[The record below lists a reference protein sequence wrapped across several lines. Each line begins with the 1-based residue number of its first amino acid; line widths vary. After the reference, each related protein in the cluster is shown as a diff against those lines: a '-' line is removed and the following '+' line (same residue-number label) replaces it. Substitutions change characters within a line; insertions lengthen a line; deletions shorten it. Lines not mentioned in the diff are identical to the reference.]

1 MPRIRAEN
9 IEAHKAL
16 MQQQVL
22 EAAQQLFD
30 EFGYDH
36 TSLGDVAAAVGV
48 GRTTLYDYFTDK
60 EDLLATL
67 VESYLPDTIAELL
80 GTIPE
85 GLPVDQRLGELA
97 VKTVEFVV
105 SDPILGLVMHREL
118 PALTGATQDRIDAAH
133 QDLSREFGVLYRD
146 GVAAGVFM
154 EMAPDVAGA
163 FLQEVI
169 MAAARVLLRTDEPK
183 ARLHEVTASLV
194 RFLRGGLILS

>member
-16 MQQQVL
+16 VLNQAL

-30 EFGYDH
+30 EFGYEQ
-36 TSLGDVAAAVGV
+36 TSLGDVAAAIGV

-67 VESYLPDTIAELL
+67 VETELPDTIAELL
-80 GTIPE
+80 GSIPE
-85 GLPVDQRLGELA
+85 GLSVDERLGELA

-118 PALTGATQDRIDAAH
+118 PALAGATQERIAAAH
-133 QDLSREFGVLYRD
+133 EDLSREFASLYRT
-146 GVAAGVFM
+146 GVEAGVFRG
-154 EMAPDVAGA
+154 MAPDLAGA
-163 FLQEVI
+163 LLQDTI
-169 MAAARVLLRTDEPK
+169 MAAARVLFRGEEPK
-183 ARLHEVTASLV
+183 ARLHEVTGSLV
-194 RFLRGGLILS
+194 EFLRGGLIVP